1 VTVADELLAASDAR
15 TGNGSGNGN
24 GDSALAA
31 SQDSDGDS
39 LKYSVISSRAPSVD
53 QLARGVEAAMAG
65 RASAFG
71 NRRLLLSLKSGD
83 QPRRA
88 TALLLDSPH
97 MTTEVDALSPTAVGQ
112 GHSAGKLLLADGS
125 STQSQGSAAFVA
137 HNGLSV
143 VAKQTATSFPPTA
156 SSSLSFLPA
165 TKHSNVEGRPDNTSG
180 HKPPLH

>member
-1 VTVADELLAASDAR
+1 MAVAMAMGIGLGGLGR
-15 TGNGSGNGN
+15 T
-24 GDSALAA
+24 ATCI
-31 SQDSDGDS
+31 S

-88 TALLLDSPH
+88 TALLLDSPR
-97 MTTEVDALSPTAVGQ
+97 MTTEVDALSPTAVSQ
-112 GHSAGKLLLADGS
+112 GHSARKLLLADGS

-137 HNGLSV
+137 HNGLSAL
-143 VAKQTATSFPPTA
+143 AKHIGILSST
-156 SSSLSFLPA
+156 SSLS
-165 TKHSNVEGRPDNTSG
+165 SCQRQVQ
-180 HKPPLH
+180 